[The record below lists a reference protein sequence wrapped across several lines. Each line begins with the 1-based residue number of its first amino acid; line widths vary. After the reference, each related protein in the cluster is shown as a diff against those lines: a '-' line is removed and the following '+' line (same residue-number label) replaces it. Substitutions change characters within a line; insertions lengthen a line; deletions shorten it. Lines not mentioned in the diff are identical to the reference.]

1 VLPSFKLLATFVDR
15 VLKGAE
21 AGRVPIEQVS
31 RISLTINVTAARR
44 LNLAVPSSIL
54 ARADRVIE

>member
-1 VLPSFKLLATFVDR
+1 
-15 VLKGAE
+15 
-21 AGRVPIEQVS
+21 VPIEQVS

>member
-1 VLPSFKLLATFVDR
+1 

-21 AGRVPIEQVS
+21 AGKVPIEQVS
-31 RISLTINVTAARR
+31 RISLTINMTAARR
-44 LNLAVPSSIL
+44 MGLGVPSSIL